1 VIRTHDA
8 ENLGTAADRSSSMGT
23 VVTTQTVPPASQTP
37 QTSRRKVLELSWVI
51 GVVLF
56 VIIRF
61 VIAYGTLARYGR
73 MTVIIFGVL
82 DIATAVPYA
91 LGTARVVT
99 GLVDHRVAYA
109 SRWAMIACAS
119 FVAPYVW
126 LAWAGREDFPLVAY
140 VVIGVL
146 ALLLGLNAVVGII
159 RNVRSEQRSGPALD
173 EA

>member
-1 VIRTHDA
+1 VTQSFRSGRRAAA
-8 ENLGTAADRSSSMGT
+8 EDRSSTMGT
-23 VVTTQTVPPASQTP
+23 VVTTQTAPQASPTP
-37 QTSRRKVLELSWVI
+37 HASRRQVLELSWVI
-51 GVVLF
+51 GVVVF

-61 VIAYGTLARYGR
+61 VIAYSTLARYGR
-73 MTVIIFGVL
+73 MTVIVFGVL

-99 GLVDHRVAYA
+99 GLVDRRIGYA

-126 LAWAGREDFPLVAY
+126 LAWAGREEFPAIAY

-146 ALLLGLNAVVGII
+146 AVLLGLNALIGII
-159 RNVRSEQRSGPALD
+159 RNVRNEQRPGPRL

>member
-1 VIRTHDA
+1 
-8 ENLGTAADRSSSMGT
+8 MGT
-23 VVTTQTVPPASQTP
+23 VVSTETGREPATAPS
-37 QTSRRKVLELSWVI
+37 SRRQMLEASWVI
-51 GVVLF
+51 GVVVF

-73 MTVIIFGVL
+73 TTVIVFGVL
-82 DIATAVPYA
+82 DIVTAVPYA

-99 GLVDHRVAYA
+99 GLADRRIAYA
-109 SRWAMIACAS
+109 SRWAMVACAA

-126 LAWAGREDFPLVAY
+126 LAWAGREDFPLIAY

-146 ALLLGLNAVVGII
+146 AVLLGLNAVVGIA
-159 RNVRSEQRSGPALD
+159 RNVRNERRSEAPIW